1 MFQKIR
7 YRLLF
12 SYLAVLTITLGV
24 FAITVQI
31 TFANS
36 LREELA
42 ERLAILAE
50 AASGELDL
58 EEELEVDGADL
69 LLNSSQAVQW
79 FDTQGRLIDQRGD
92 DPLTLPLNPK
102 QTFQTQTLPPAQGVT
117 LPVTETEKNGELIG
131 YVRVSESLEE
141 LYGTLR
147 RLDWGLGGG
156 VVLALALSGLGGTW
170 LTRQAMQPVEQS
182 FQRLQ
187 RFTSDASHELRSPLM
202 ALKTNA
208 AVALKY
214 PEGMRDSDAEKF
226 QAIAS
231 ASTQLTALTE
241 NLLLLARTDQTIRTE
256 EIVDI
261 KALLGHL
268 LDLYQFQVGAKQIQ
282 LKAQLKPGWVKGDN
296 IQLTQLFT
304 NLVDN
309 ALRYT
314 SAGGIV
320 EVQTNLERAYLTV
333 SVEDTGIGI
342 AAEHIE
348 HIFDRFWQ
356 ADQARSYQAGGFGL
370 GLAIAQGIAQNHGG
384 SITVTSQLGAGSC
397 FTVRLPVDSL

>member
-231 ASTQLTALTE
+231 ASTQLRALTE

-268 LDLYQFQVGAKQIQ
+268 LDLYQFQAGAKQIQ

-397 FTVRLPVDSL
+397 FTVRLPVYSL

>member
-7 YRLLF
+7 YRLLL
-12 SYLAVLTITLGV
+12 SYLAVLTITLGM
-24 FAITVQI
+24 FAITVRI

-58 EEELEVDGADL
+58 EEGLEVDGADL

-117 LPVTETEKNGELIG
+117 LPVIETEKNGELIG
-131 YVRVSESLEE
+131 YVRASESLEE

-156 VVLALALSGLGGTW
+156 VVLALALTGLGGTW
-170 LTRQAMQPVEQS
+170 LTRQAMQPIEQS

-214 PEGMRDSDAEKF
+214 PEGMRDLDAEKF

-241 NLLLLARTDQTIRTE
+241 SLLLLARTDQTVQVE
-256 EIVDI
+256 EIVDL
-261 KALLGHL
+261 KALLEHL
-268 LDLYQFQVGAKQIQ
+268 LDLYQLQAEAKQIQ
-282 LKAQLKPGWVKGDN
+282 LKAQLKAGWVKGDT
-296 IQLTQLFT
+296 IQLTRLFT
-304 NLVDN
+304 NLIDN

-314 SAGGIV
+314 SAGDVV
-320 EVQTNLERAYLTV
+320 EVQTNLGRAYLTV

-370 GLAIAQGIAQNHGG
+370 GLAIAQNHGG

-397 FTVRLPVDSL
+397 FTV